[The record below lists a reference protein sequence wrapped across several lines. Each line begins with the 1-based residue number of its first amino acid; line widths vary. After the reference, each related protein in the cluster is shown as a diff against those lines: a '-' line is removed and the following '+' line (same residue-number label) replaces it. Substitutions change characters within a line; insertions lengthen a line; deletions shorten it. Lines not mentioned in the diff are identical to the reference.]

1 MSDDR
6 HPEELLAG
14 YVDGS
19 LSDRER
25 AAVESHLS
33 TCARCREESG
43 LAMRAVAT
51 LNELDDVPV
60 PVGVM
65 SPVTAELAQ
74 RMSRATPR
82 PLSQRVLWAAGGAI
96 AAAFVGLMAIWVLPG
111 IGANDNAGGGAAAPE
126 AAAASGTAAPGVGGV
141 GGALSTSGADR
152 ALAVTIE
159 HRSTNYDDAGLARLA
174 TQTAAGAGTAALG
187 PAADL
192 ATQPSAT
199 RSALDCVSRGAEVEP
214 QDVLVRLISA
224 EYGGEPAY
232 IAVFL
237 TGPAPSQP
245 PKSVLVWVVHADGC
259 SLASFTSKRA

>member
-1 MSDDR
+1 MSDNR

-14 YVDGS
+14 YADGS

-65 SPVTAELAQ
+65 SPVTAELAR
-74 RMSRATPR
+74 RMSLATPR

-96 AAAFVGLMAIWVLPG
+96 AAAFIGLMAIWVLPG
-111 IGANDNAGGGAAAPE
+111 VGANDNAGGGAAAPE
-126 AAAASGTAAPGVGGV
+126 AAAASRSAAPGVGG

-159 HRSTNYDDAGLARLA
+159 HRSTNYDDAALQALAKGIAEAAKSGSFPSSTDQSAGSPATASAEHCLA
-174 TQTAAGAGTAALG
+174 QAGA
-187 PAADL
+187 
-192 ATQPSAT
+192 
-199 RSALDCVSRGAEVEP
+199 VEP
-214 QDVLVRLISA
+214 RGVLVRLIAAKFRGQSVIIGA
-224 EYGGEPAY
+224 YLTSPGAGLPPTEVDVWAVPAGNCGWVANFTY
-232 IAVFL
+232 
-237 TGPAPSQP
+237 QP
-245 PKSVLVWVVHADGC
+245 I
-259 SLASFTSKRA
+259 